1 MRRFIKISVMAIA
14 AILVCVPSFSQK
26 KPKVTTTATVT
37 IKSPMVKTNHKVNT
51 IKVIFTGD
59 LHSCAEKYPFLTSF
73 IRQERENAQEDGY
86 GVVTLDAG
94 DIAFGTIYSAFTEID
109 ATEYRQLALA
119 GYDAFVFG
127 NHDFDLGLT
136 SLSYMFYNSR
146 IQGNSINPVT
156 NTLVDWPIN
165 ITANIDAGED
175 KDFSQALP
183 YIGHQRYII
192 LEKAG
197 MKVGVFG
204 ILGKNAYETSAVK
217 GKLLWK
223 DPVEVAKQIIPALQ
237 KAGVDFIIAL
247 SHSGALAR
255 ENSEDA
261 RLATECPEIN
271 LIVSGHD
278 HEALAKPFM
287 VGNTAIVSAGAN
299 GALIGEVDLLKT
311 DGGVKVEDYK
321 ILPVPEDITPDPAT
335 RIIVDKLKEK
345 VEDQFGKR
353 YHSSLFDVIDTVRT
367 PLSIRTDST
376 GFNPMGYDV
385 AKAIFNAAYFLT
397 EIGIDSSRL
406 ISVVP
411 DGVLRQQL
419 PAGPVTYN
427 DIFNSLSLG
436 RDSRKNPGSQLVVVY
451 LKGSEIK
458 KICEFN
464 CSSATENPDTHM
476 SFYGIN
482 YTYNS
487 RLPKFFRVKYVYIH
501 GKKIVSSDL
510 YPVVT
515 DIYTANNVS
524 LAGEKSHG
532 LLSLDPK
539 NKDGKEVP
547 DIERYCSLRGT
558 AAGWFLDNADIQEWY
573 AYAVYLRD
581 KVILGDSYPVPAAT
595 NKPSYLPYII
605 FGGLC
610 ILALLLIDFVIRS
623 LKKKK
628 KAAKEA

>member
-1 MRRFIKISVMAIA
+1 MRRFLAFSAMVIA
-14 AILVCVPSFSQK
+14 ALLFCNASNAQK
-26 KPKVTTTATVT
+26 V
-37 IKSPMVKTNHKVNT
+37 
-51 IKVIFTGD
+51 KVIFTSD
-59 LHSCAEKYPFLTSF
+59 LHSCAEKYPRLTAF
-73 IRQERENAQEDGY
+73 INQERAKAQAEGC

-94 DIAFGTIYSAFTEID
+94 DYSFGSIYSAFTEID

-136 SLSYMFYNSR
+136 SLAFMFYNSR

-156 NTLVDWPIN
+156 NTLMDWPLN
-165 ITANIDAGED
+165 ITANIDAGD
-175 KDFSQALP
+175 NKDFAQALP
-183 YIGHQRYII
+183 YINHQRYLI
-192 LEKAG
+192 LEKG
-197 MKVGVFG
+197 GKKIGVFG
-204 ILGKNAYETSAVK
+204 LLGKNAYETSAVK
-217 GKLLWK
+217 GRMPWK

-278 HEALAKPFM
+278 HEALTEPYM

-299 GALIGEVDLLKT
+299 GDFIGEVDLDKSAS
-311 DGGVKVEDYK
+311 GVTVSDFKL
-321 ILPVPEDITPDPAT
+321 LPVPEDITPDPAT
-335 RIIVDKLKEK
+335 QIIFDKLKEK
-345 VEDQFGKR
+345 VIDQFGKR
-353 YHSSLFDVIDTVRT
+353 YHSAPFDVIDSVKT
-367 PLSIRTDST
+367 PLSIKTDPT

-397 EIGIDSSRL
+397 DLGIDSSRL
-406 ISVVP
+406 VAVVP
-411 DGVLRQQL
+411 DGVLRQPL
-419 PAGPVTYN
+419 PEGNITYN
-427 DIFNSLSLG
+427 DVFNTLSLG
-436 RDSRKNPGSQLVVVY
+436 RDSHKNPGSQLVVVF

-464 CSSATENPDTHM
+464 CSSSAENPDTHI
-476 SFYGIN
+476 SFYGLN

-487 RLPKFFRVKYVYIH
+487 RMPKFFRVKDVYVH

-515 DIYTANNVS
+515 DLYTANNIS

-532 LLSLDPK
+532 LLSLEPK

-547 DIERYCSLRGT
+547 DIERYCSLRGN

-610 ILALLLIDFVIRS
+610 ILALILIDIIIRS
-623 LKKKK
+623 FRKKKRAQ
-628 KAAKEA
+628 KA

>member
-1 MRRFIKISVMAIA
+1 MRRFIAFSAMAFAALLLCTASLAQKGGKIM
-14 AILVCVPSFSQK
+14 P
-26 KPKVTTTATVT
+26 
-37 IKSPMVKTNHKVNT
+37 TNHKVNT
-51 IKVIFTGD
+51 VKVIFTSD
-59 LHSCAEKYPFLTSF
+59 LHSCAEKYPRLTAF
-73 IRQERENAQEDGY
+73 IKQERTKAQEEGY

-94 DIAFGTIYSAFTEID
+94 DIAFGSIYSAFTEID

-165 ITANIDAGED
+165 ITANIDAGEN

-217 GKLLWK
+217 GKMPWK

-237 KAGVDFIIAL
+237 KAKVDFIIAL
-247 SHSGALAR
+247 SHSGSLAR

-278 HEALAKPFM
+278 HEALAKPYM

-299 GALIGEVDLLKT
+299 GALIGEADLFKSSSSVSL
-311 DGGVKVEDYK
+311 VDYK

-335 RIIVDKLKEK
+335 QIIFDRLKEK

-353 YHSSLFDVIDTVRT
+353 YHSSPFDVIDTIKN
-367 PLSIRTDST
+367 PLSIHTDPT

-385 AKAIFNAAYFLT
+385 ARAIFNAAYWIK
-397 EIGIDSSRL
+397 EISSDTSRL
-406 ISVVP
+406 IAVVP

-419 PAGPVTYN
+419 PEGPITYN
-427 DIFNSLSLG
+427 DVFNSLSLG
-436 RDSRKNPGSQLVVVY
+436 RDSKKNPGSQLVVVY

-464 CSSATENPDTHM
+464 CSSAAENPDTHI
-476 SFYGIN
+476 SFYGLN

-487 RLPKFFRVKYVYIH
+487 RMPKFFRVKDVFVH

-515 DIYTANNVS
+515 DIYTANNIS

-532 LLSLDPK
+532 LLSLEPK
-539 NKDGKEVP
+539 NKEGQEVP
-547 DIERYCSLRGT
+547 DIERYLSLRGT
-558 AAGWFLDNADIQEWY
+558 AEGWFLDNADIQEWY

-581 KVILGDSYPVPAAT
+581 KVILSDSYPVPAAA

-610 ILALLLIDFVIRS
+610 ILALILIDIVIRS

-628 KAAKEA
+628 RAVK

>member
-1 MRRFIKISVMAIA
+1 MRRFLTISAMVIA
-14 AILVCVPSFSQK
+14 AFFFCGQSAAQK
-26 KPKVTTTATVT
+26 V
-37 IKSPMVKTNHKVNT
+37 
-51 IKVIFTGD
+51 KVIFTSD
-59 LHSCAEKYPFLTSF
+59 LHSCAEKYPRLTAF
-73 IRQERENAQEDGY
+73 INHERAKAQAEGY

-94 DIAFGTIYSAFTEID
+94 DIAFGSIYSAFTEID

-156 NTLVDWPIN
+156 NKLVDWPLN
-165 ITANIDAGED
+165 ITANIDAGEN
-175 KDFSQALP
+175 KDFAQALP
-183 YIGHQRYII
+183 YINHQRYII
-192 LEKAG
+192 LQKGG
-197 MKVGVFG
+197 MKIGVFG
-204 ILGKNAYETSAVK
+204 LLGKNAYETSAVN
-217 GKLLWK
+217 GKMPWK
-223 DPVEVAKQIIPALQ
+223 DPVEVAKKMIPAMQ
-237 KAGVDFIIAL
+237 SAGVDCIIAL

-261 RLATECPEIN
+261 RLARECPEIS

-278 HEALAKPFM
+278 HEALAEPYM

-299 GALIGEVDLLKT
+299 GEFIGEADLIKN
-311 DGGVKVEDYK
+311 GSSVAVSGYK
-321 ILPVPEDITPDPAT
+321 LLPLPENITPDPAT
-335 RIIVDKLKEK
+335 QIIFDRLKEK
-345 VEDQFGKR
+345 VVDQFGKR
-353 YHSSLFDVIDTVRT
+353 YHSNPFDVIDTVKT
-367 PLSIRTDST
+367 QLSIHTDST
-376 GFNPMGYDV
+376 GFNPFGYDV
-385 AKAIFNAAYFLT
+385 AKAIFNAAYFLN
-397 EIGIDSSRL
+397 EINIDSARL
-406 ISVVP
+406 VAVVP

-419 PAGPVTYN
+419 PEGPITYN

-436 RDSRKNPGSQLVVVY
+436 RDSRKNPGSQLVVCY

-464 CSSATENPDTHM
+464 SSSAAENPDTHI
-476 SFYGIN
+476 SFYGLN

-487 RLPKFFRVKYVYIH
+487 RMPKFFRVKDVFVH

-515 DIYTANNVS
+515 DLYTANNIS

-532 LLSLDPK
+532 LLSLEPK
-539 NKDGKEVP
+539 NKEGQVVP
-547 DIERYCSLRGT
+547 DIETHCSLRGN

-581 KVILGDSYPVPAAT
+581 KVILGDSYPVPAAE

-610 ILALLLIDFVIRS
+610 ILALILIDIVIRA
-623 LKKKK
+623 LRKKK
-628 KAAKEA
+628 KA

>member
-1 MRRFIKISVMAIA
+1 MRRFIAFSAMAIA
-14 AILVCVPSFSQK
+14 ALLLFNVSYAQK
-26 KPKVTTTATVT
+26 SNKGLP
-37 IKSPMVKTNHKVNT
+37 TNRKVNT
-51 IKVIFTGD
+51 IKVIFTSD
-59 LHSCAEKYPFLTSF
+59 LHSCAEKYPKLTSF
-73 IRQERENAQEDGY
+73 INQEREKALAEGY

-94 DIAFGTIYSAFTEID
+94 DYSFGTIYSAFTEID

-136 SLSYMFYNSR
+136 SLAYMFYNSR
-146 IQGNSINPVT
+146 IQGNSKNPVT

-165 ITANIDAGED
+165 ITDNIDGGEN

-217 GKLLWK
+217 GKMPWK

-237 KAGVDFIIAL
+237 NAKVDFIIAL

-278 HEALAKPFM
+278 HAALAKPYM

-299 GALIGEVDLLKT
+299 GSLIGEADLFKSST
-311 DGGVKVEDYK
+311 GVSLADYK

-335 RIIVDKLKEK
+335 QIIFDRLKEK

-353 YHSSLFDVIDTVRT
+353 YHSSPFDVIDTIRT
-367 PLSIRTDST
+367 PLSLRTDST

-385 AKAIFNAAYFLT
+385 ARAIFNAAYWIK
-397 EIGIDSSRL
+397 EIASDTSRL
-406 ISVVP
+406 VAVVP

-419 PAGPVTYN
+419 PEGPITYN
-427 DIFNSLSLG
+427 DVFNSLSLG

-451 LKGSEIK
+451 LNGSEIK

-464 CSSATENPDTHM
+464 CSSAAENPDTHI
-476 SFYGIN
+476 SFYGLN
-482 YTYNS
+482 YNYNS
-487 RLPKFFRVKYVYIH
+487 RMPKFFRVKDVYVH
-501 GKKIVSSDL
+501 GKKVVSSDL

-515 DIYTANNVS
+515 DIYTANNIS

-532 LLSLDPK
+532 LLSLEPK
-539 NKDGKEVP
+539 NKEGQEVP
-547 DIERYCSLRGT
+547 DIERYLSLRGT
-558 AAGWFLDNADIQEWY
+558 AEGWFLDNADIQEWY

-581 KVILGDSYPVPAAT
+581 KVILSDSYPVPAAT

-605 FGGLC
+605 FGGIC
-610 ILALLLIDFVIRS
+610 ILALILIDFIIRS

-628 KAAKEA
+628 RAAK

>member
-1 MRRFIKISVMAIA
+1 MRRFIVFSTIAIA
-14 AILVCVPSFSQK
+14 ALLFCDASSAQK
-26 KPKVTTTATVT
+26 SNKGLP
-37 IKSPMVKTNHKVNT
+37 TNHKVNT
-51 IKVIFTGD
+51 IRVIFTSD
-59 LHSCAEKYPFLTSF
+59 LHSCAEKYPALTAF
-73 IRQERENAQEDGY
+73 INQERAKAQAEGY

-94 DIAFGTIYSAFTEID
+94 DIAFGSIYSAFTEID

-136 SLSYMFYNSR
+136 SLAYMFYNSR

-165 ITANIDAGED
+165 ITANIDGGEN

-217 GKLLWK
+217 GKMPWK

-237 KAGVDFIIAL
+237 NAKVDFIIAL

-278 HEALAKPFM
+278 HEALAKPYM
-287 VGNTAIVSAGAN
+287 VGKTAIVSAGAN
-299 GALIGEVDLLKT
+299 GSLIGEADLFKS
-311 DGGVKVEDYK
+311 DSGVSVSDYK
-321 ILPVPEDITPDPAT
+321 LLPVPEDITPDPAT
-335 RIIVDKLKEK
+335 QIIFDKLKEK
-345 VEDQFGKR
+345 VADQFGKR
-353 YHSSLFDVIDTVRT
+353 YHSSPFDVIDTIKT
-367 PLSIRTDST
+367 PLSIHTDST
-376 GFNPMGYDV
+376 GYNPMGYDV
-385 AKAIFNAAYFLT
+385 ARAIFNAAYWIK
-397 EIGIDSSRL
+397 EISSDTSRL
-406 ISVVP
+406 VAVVP

-419 PAGPVTYN
+419 PEGPITYN
-427 DIFNSLSLG
+427 DVFNSLSLG

-451 LKGSEIK
+451 LNGSEIK

-464 CSSATENPDTHM
+464 SSSAAENPDTHI
-476 SFYGIN
+476 SFYGLN
-482 YTYNS
+482 YNYNS
-487 RLPKFFRVKYVYIH
+487 RMPKFFRVKDVYVH
-501 GKKIVSSDL
+501 GKKVVSSDL

-515 DIYTANNVS
+515 DIYTANNIS

-532 LLSLDPK
+532 LLSLEPK

-547 DIERYCSLRGT
+547 DIERYCSLRGN
-558 AAGWFLDNADIQEWY
+558 ADGWFLDNADIQEWY

-581 KVILGDSYPVPAAT
+581 KVILNDSYPVPAAT
-595 NKPSYLPYII
+595 NKPSYLPFII

-610 ILALLLIDFVIRS
+610 ILALILIDIVIRS
-623 LKKKK
+623 FKKKK
-628 KAAKEA
+628 RAQKA

>member
-1 MRRFIKISVMAIA
+1 MRRFIAFSAMAIA
-14 AILVCVPSFSQK
+14 ALLLCNASFAQK
-26 KPKVTTTATVT
+26 G
-37 IKSPMVKTNHKVNT
+37 IKGKSTNRKVNT
-51 IKVIFTGD
+51 IRVIFTSD
-59 LHSCAEKYPFLTSF
+59 LHSCAEKYPRLTAF
-73 IRQERENAQEDGY
+73 INQERAKAQEEGY

-94 DIAFGTIYSAFTEID
+94 DIAFGSIYSAFTEID

-156 NTLVDWPIN
+156 NKLMDWPLN
-165 ITANIDAGED
+165 ITANIDAGEN
-175 KDFSQALP
+175 KDFAQCLP
-183 YIGHQRYII
+183 YINHQRYII
-192 LEKAG
+192 LDKAG

-204 ILGKNAYETSAVK
+204 ILGKNAYETSAVN
-217 GKLLWK
+217 GKMPWK

-278 HEALAKPFM
+278 HEALAKPYM

-299 GALIGEVDLLKT
+299 GSLIGEADLFKSSS
-311 DGGVKVEDYK
+311 GVSLVDYK

-335 RIIVDKLKEK
+335 QIIFDKLKEK
-345 VEDQFGKR
+345 VSDQFGKR
-353 YHSSLFDVIDTVRT
+353 YHSSPFDVIDTIKT
-367 PLSIRTDST
+367 PLSLRTDST

-385 AKAIFNAAYFLT
+385 ARAIFNAAYFIK
-397 EIGIDSSRL
+397 EVGADSARL
-406 ISVVP
+406 VAVVP

-419 PAGPVTYN
+419 PSGPITYN
-427 DIFNSLSLG
+427 DVFNSLSLG

-451 LKGSEIK
+451 LNGSEIK

-464 CSSATENPDTHM
+464 CSSAAENPDTHI
-476 SFYGIN
+476 SFYGLN

-487 RLPKFFRVKYVYIH
+487 RMPKFFRVKDVYVH
-501 GKKIVSSDL
+501 GKKVVSSDL

-515 DIYTANNVS
+515 DIYTANNIS

-532 LLSLDPK
+532 LLSLEPK
-539 NKDGKEVP
+539 NKEGKEVP

-558 AAGWFLDNADIQEWY
+558 EAGWFLDNADIQEWY

-581 KVILGDSYPVPAAT
+581 KVILSDSYPVPAAT
-595 NKPSYLPYII
+595 DAPSYLPYIV

-610 ILALLLIDFVIRS
+610 ILVLILIDLLVRAFR
-623 LKKKK
+623 KKR
-628 KAAKEA
+628 KASR

>member
-1 MRRFIKISVMAIA
+1 MRKFIAFSAIAIA
-14 AILVCVPSFSQK
+14 ALLFCNASSAQK
-26 KPKVTTTATVT
+26 V
-37 IKSPMVKTNHKVNT
+37 
-51 IKVIFTGD
+51 KVIFTSD
-59 LHSCAEKYPFLTSF
+59 LHSCAEKYPRLTAF
-73 IRQERENAQEDGY
+73 INQERAKAQAEGF

-94 DIAFGTIYSAFTEID
+94 DIAFGSIYSAFTEID

-136 SLSYMFYNSR
+136 SLAYMFYNSR

-165 ITANIDAGED
+165 ITANIDAGEN

-183 YIGHQRYII
+183 YIGHQRYIV
-192 LEKAG
+192 LQKNG
-197 MKVGVFG
+197 VKVGVFG

-217 GKLLWK
+217 GKMPWK
-223 DPVEVAKQIIPALQ
+223 DPVEVAKQIIPAIQ

-278 HEALAKPFM
+278 HEALKEPYM

-299 GALIGEVDLLKT
+299 GDFIGEADLAKN
-311 DGGVKVEDYK
+311 GAAVSVSDYK
-321 ILPVPEDITPDPAT
+321 LLPVPEDITPDPAT
-335 RIIVDKLKEK
+335 QIIFNKLKEK
-345 VEDQFGKR
+345 VTDQFGKR
-353 YHSSLFDVIDTVRT
+353 YHSSPFDVIDTIKT
-367 PLSIRTDST
+367 PLSVHTDAN

-385 AKAIFNAAYFLT
+385 ARAIFNAAYWIK
-397 EIGIDSSRL
+397 EIVSDTSRL
-406 ISVVP
+406 VAVVP
-411 DGVLRQQL
+411 DGVLRKEL
-419 PAGPVTYN
+419 PEGPITYN
-427 DIFNSLSLG
+427 DVFNSLSLG

-464 CSSATENPDTHM
+464 CSSSAENPDTHI
-476 SFYGIN
+476 SFYGLN
-482 YTYNS
+482 YNYNS
-487 RLPKFFRVKYVYIH
+487 RMPKFFRVKDVYVH
-501 GKKIVSSDL
+501 GKKVVSSDL

-515 DIYTANNVS
+515 DLYTANNIS

-532 LLSLDPK
+532 LLSLEPK

-547 DIERYCSLRGT
+547 DIERYCSLRGN
-558 AAGWFLDNADIQEWY
+558 ADGWFLDNADIQEWY

-581 KVILGDSYPVPAAT
+581 KVILNDSYPVPAAT
-595 NKPSYLPYII
+595 NKPSYLPFII

-610 ILALLLIDFVIRS
+610 ILALILIDIVIRS
-623 LKKKK
+623 FKKKK
-628 KAAKEA
+628 RAQKA